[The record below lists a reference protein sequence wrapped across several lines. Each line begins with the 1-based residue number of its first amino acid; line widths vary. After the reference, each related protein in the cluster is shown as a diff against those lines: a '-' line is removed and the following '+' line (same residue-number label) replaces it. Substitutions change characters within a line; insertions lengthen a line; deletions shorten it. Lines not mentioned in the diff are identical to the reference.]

1 MPAGLTL
8 QQQVQFGQQM
18 ADTDIAVTHYNTPEQ
33 QAANTLTPVDG
44 QLQTAG
50 GAAADVPAPRYI
62 DDDRGVIYAMG
73 AGGEVVGNLDNAP
86 SRRQATTPDGR
97 PQERRLH
104 HSSMLAGADVA
115 HAGHIGTEAGKVNY
129 LDDNS
134 GHYQPSAE
142 HTFDAFNRL
151 SEQGVLDK
159 DSTSGRVN
167 LVDKRVGRG
176 GNRGAEADLS
186 FSAFSQTGGNE
197 AAIRAKGAALD
208 RIQPGRN
215 DTRQG
220 AKAAAKDKDKADRKA
235 AAEAAAR
242 ARAAAEAR
250 EREEQQMALMR
261 QNSSFALRMDV
272 SDEMGGGAGAAGPDL
287 DRQDSTFGGQWMAA
301 SGPVA
306 SAGGAGSAGPDLDRQ
321 DSTFGGQ
328 WMAAS
333 GPVASAGGAGS
344 AGPDLDRQDSTFG
357 GQWMAGSSP
366 VAGAGAGVAMGAG
379 VVPGMHEVPPASAA
393 PSAAAASTDHADPI
407 SGSAIDS
414 SYVAGAYTQNTLYDP
429 RNED

>member
-328 WMAAS
+328 WMA
-333 GPVASAGGAGS
+333 
-344 AGPDLDRQDSTFG
+344 
-357 GQWMAGSSP
+357 GSSP